1 LKNVSERFQDAGRRR
16 ADSAVPA
23 TAHGRHRVDP
33 TEPTS
38 ATTTAMPITS
48 LAHAAL
54 SAAAVGVL
62 LATLRRAGPR
72 AAGLA
77 AAVPINSLPALFWLS
92 IERGGGYATHAVL
105 GTLWGTGLTVLLGAG
120 FARAALVV
128 HAGWAATLAWLATAA
143 LAVATWQLATLP
155 AAAAFLALAAVVVGR
170 AATPRVPA
178 HDGERR
184 GNSRDATLVA
194 MATAGAMSLVVTEL
208 SRRSAPHFCGLVAAI
223 PVIGMFATCAGYRQ
237 GGAPRMLR
245 VLGGYLDGM
254 AAKAAF
260 LAGASAGAL
269 AFGAAATTLI
279 GQQRLTRASSPARA
293 PSPWRAC
300 PAAWPT
306 KS

>member
-1 LKNVSERFQDAGRRR
+1 M
-16 ADSAVPA
+16 
-23 TAHGRHRVDP
+23 
-33 TEPTS
+33 
-38 ATTTAMPITS
+38 TTTMPTTS

-62 LATLRRAGPR
+62 LAMLRRAGPR

-92 IERGGGYATHAVL
+92 LERGGGYATHAVL

-155 AAAAFLALAAVVVGR
+155 VAAAFLAIVAVVVGR
-170 AATPRVPA
+170 VATPRVPV
-178 HDGERR
+178 HDSERR
-184 GNSRDATLVA
+184 GNSGDATLVA

-237 GGAPRMLR
+237 GGASRMLR

-260 LAGASAGAL
+260 LATLGAAWAVGAGASAWAI
-269 AFGAAATTLI
+269 AFAAAATTLI
-279 GQQRLTRASSPARA
+279 AQQRFTRAASAPRA

-300 PAAWPT
+300 SAAWPAKT
-306 KS
+306 